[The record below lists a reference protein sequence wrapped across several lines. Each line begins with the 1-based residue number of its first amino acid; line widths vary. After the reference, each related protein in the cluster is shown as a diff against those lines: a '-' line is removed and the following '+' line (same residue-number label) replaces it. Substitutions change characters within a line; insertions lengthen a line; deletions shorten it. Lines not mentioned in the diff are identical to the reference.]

1 MYPKGTPFSV
11 KYLSANIYLET
22 DKMLKKNLP
31 LIELVINPDEDSFVE
46 AVALVEHPA
55 NEMQWLSFAKHEE
68 LMFSTDDVKKELLG
82 VALIPNQVIYR
93 NSPEL
98 GEYACTFSKDTIR
111 EISQVFARKGF
122 FNNTNLEHSL
132 IPADSYIFQSY
143 IVDQDKGILAP
154 KALGNVPTGSWVL
167 GLKVLS
173 ENVWSDIQSKKIT
186 GLSVEGLFGML
197 DTKTTVT
204 LSKQTSLSIIE
215 KAFQELAEL
224 EQLKLNI
231 GTT

>member
-1 MYPKGTPFSV
+1 
-11 KYLSANIYLET
+11 
-22 DKMLKKNLP
+22 MLKKNLP
-31 LIELVINPDEDSFVE
+31 LIELTIDPEEDSFVQ

-55 NEMQWLSFAKHEE
+55 NEMQWLSFAKNEQ
-68 LMFSTDDVKKELLG
+68 LKFAADDLKKELLG

-143 IVDQDKGILAP
+143 IVDTDKGILAP
-154 KALGNVPTGSWVL
+154 KALGSVPIGSWVL

-173 ENVWSDIQSKKIT
+173 DQVWSDIQSKKIT
-186 GLSVEGLFGML
+186 GLSVEGLFGMI
-197 DTKTTVT
+197 DTKTTVN
-204 LSKQTSLSIIE
+204 LSKQYLLSE
-215 KAFQELAEL
+215 LETAFKELAEL
-224 EQLKLNI
+224 EQLKDNI
-231 GTT
+231 